1 MIQRLVQRYTQGQRQ
16 AVRGYGSRWRSA
28 HSGKQ
33 SQGEKKDKDFEDVL
47 VENPTSLCVDNKG
60 DECWRSAHRVISL
73 SPWGG
78 ERISRHTQLKA
89 RLPLAIVG
97 FTD

>member
-47 VENPTSLCVDNKG
+47 VEIPPASALITKAMSVGAVPIALFHSPLGAEKG
-60 DECWRSAHRVISL
+60 YPDIL
-73 SPWGG
+73 N
-78 ERISRHTQLKA
+78 
-89 RLPLAIVG
+89 
-97 FTD
+97 

>member
-1 MIQRLVQRYTQGQRQ
+1 
-16 AVRGYGSRWRSA
+16 
-28 HSGKQ
+28 
-33 SQGEKKDKDFEDVL
+33 L